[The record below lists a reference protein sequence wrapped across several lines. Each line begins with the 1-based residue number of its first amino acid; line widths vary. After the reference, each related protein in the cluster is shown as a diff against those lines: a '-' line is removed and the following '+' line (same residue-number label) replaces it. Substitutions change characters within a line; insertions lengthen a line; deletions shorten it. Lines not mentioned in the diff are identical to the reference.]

1 MVMRKGISKVFAVA
15 LGLVLGLGACSQG
28 SGGTTESEPEETI
41 VVEETAA
48 TLQASTVEATEEN
61 VRLGGRTCESDGVRW
76 LAQSGSAI
84 EFEVDAT
91 RVAIN
96 LVGDESVENPEDLRP
111 RFAVLLDGEV
121 ILDDTLSEYSRTIEV
136 FAGETSRKAVV
147 ELMQLSESNSGVVG
161 VEDIDIES
169 YASRPIAPTSAKDLS
184 IEFLGDSITCAYG
197 VESLEVTDGF
207 RTTREN
213 FMKSYAYLT
222 AKALDADYSAV
233 CYSGYGIVSGW
244 TEDGERNANG
254 LVPSLY
260 DVVARKFDQPW
271 DFSTHPSD
279 VVVINLGTN
288 DTTYTLGDESRE
300 AEFSE
305 GYEDF
310 LAMVRERNPRSY
322 IVCTL
327 GTMDAQELYPAIEQA
342 VERFKERTGDDRVT
356 SYMADVMDVERDGA
370 GAAWHPNEI
379 TQQKI
384 ADDLTYVIR
393 ELL

>member
-1 MVMRKGISKVFAVA
+1 MRKGVSKILAVG
-15 LGLVLGLGACSQG
+15 LGLVLALGACSQG
-28 SGGTTESEPEETI
+28 TGDTTESVPEEAI
-41 VVEETAA
+41 VAEETVA

-96 LVGDESVENPEDLRP
+96 LVGDEAVENVEDLRP

-121 ILDDTLSEYSRTIEV
+121 ILDDILSEYTRTIEV

-161 VEDIDIES
+161 VDDIDIES
-169 YASRPIAPTSAKDLS
+169 FSSTPIAPTSAKDLS
-184 IEFLGDSITCAYG
+184 IEFIGDSITCGYG
-197 VESLEVTDGF
+197 VESLEVTDGL

-213 FMKSYAYLT
+213 FMKSYAYFT
-222 AKALDADYSAV
+222 AKALDADCSAV

-244 TEDGERNANG
+244 TGDGERNASS
-254 LVPSLY
+254 LLPPLY
-260 DVVARKFDQPW
+260 DVVARKYDQPW

-288 DTTYTLGDESRE
+288 DTTYTYGDEIRE

-310 LAMVRERNPRSY
+310 LAEVRERNPRSH

-327 GTMDAQELYPAIEQA
+327 GTMDTQELYPAIEQA
-342 VERFKERTGDDRVT
+342 VERFKERTGDVRVT
-356 SYMADVMDVERDGA
+356 SYMADVMDVDSDGA
-370 GAAWHPNEI
+370 GAGWHPNEI

-384 ADDLTYVIR
+384 ADELTYVIR